1 MKDIVEPVRLP
12 SNDESIA
19 PVTILDAQGHV
30 VRVVAV
36 ASFAAPAAGRRYS
49 APGGAPPQARWRLTS
64 NSDPSS
70 TLESKIKAL

>member
-30 VRVVAV
+30 VRVVA
-36 ASFAAPAAGRRYS
+36 AAEFRS
-49 APGGAPPQARWRLTS
+49 APRGSAPLGAPRARPFS
-64 NSDPSS
+64 P
-70 TLESKIKAL
+70 